1 MNQATE
7 TSVGA
12 TTAGTAFGS
21 LVGVGLCALTGLNPE
36 TAIPLTATLGAFTFG
51 RIFPR

>member
-7 TSVGA
+7 TTVGA

-21 LVGVGLCALTGLNPE
+21 LVGLGVCALTKLDPE
-36 TAIPLTATLGAFTFG
+36 AVIPLTATLGAFTFG